1 MLPSNIVFTI
11 DLLIDLLPFSIKRIY
26 FNEIKILLFCI
37 IREKIEDQKI
47 IKSLENID
55 SECDFPHKCFQIL

>member
-1 MLPSNIVFTI
+1 
-11 DLLIDLLPFSIKRIY
+11 LLPFPIKRIY

-47 IKSLENID
+47 IKSL
-55 SECDFPHKCFQIL
+55 